1 MPPDA
6 QPGSSFRP
14 FAMPVRQRS
23 GRCGCQAVRKAKNY
37 DRAPCAGPDDCA
49 DLPDRPPRPSVPSR
63 TGRISRTHRPLRGS
77 GRIRTVAALSRH
89 AGRSGG
95 QEVRRSSGQETGRS
109 EDQKVGRSE
118 GQEVRWPRGRK
129 VGRSEDQD
137 TEKVR
142 RPAARRFG
150 PRPFRRRRSTAQRP
164 KRFRHAPP
172 PAIRKRRA
180 PSPEPPLRNRRTGSG
195 WNGSGDGRS
204 TKKDVSFVR
213 CRSAARMPGG
223 GGRRAPSQP
232 RSTNRRLAVRF
243 GRRDVGTE
251 PVGHTGRI
259 GVHWCIRA
267 HPAHETKKREN
278 FPVVFNFVAEENPIF
293 VFGGRFTRLIYDRR
307 TGIRGT
313 RNAYDALC

>member
-1 MPPDA
+1 MPGPTTA
-6 QPGSSFRP
+6 RIYR
-14 FAMPVRQRS
+14 A
-23 GRCGCQAVRKAKNY
+23 
-37 DRAPCAGPDDCA
+37 DR
-49 DLPDRPPRPSVPSR
+49 PDRRPSVPSR

-223 GGRRAPSQP
+223 GGPPRTFSAPVNEQAPRRPLRTS
-232 RSTNRRLAVRF
+232 
-243 GRRDVGTE
+243 GCRDRT
-251 PVGHTGRI
+251 
-259 GVHWCIRA
+259 CRA
-267 HPAHETKKREN
+267 HRAHRGALVHPGASCARNEK
-278 FPVVFNFVAEENPIF
+278 AEKF
-293 VFGGRFTRLIYDRR
+293 SGRF
-307 TGIRGT
+307 
-313 RNAYDALC
+313 

>member
-1 MPPDA
+1 
-6 QPGSSFRP
+6 
-14 FAMPVRQRS
+14 MPVRQRS
-23 GRCGCQAVRKAKNY
+23 GSCGCQAVRKAKNY

-49 DLPDRPPRPSVPSR
+49 DLPGRPPRPSAVRPVPHWSHIAHAQAAARKR
-63 TGRISRTHRPLRGS
+63 TDSHGRGLVPACRPF
-77 GRIRTVAALSRH
+77 
-89 AGRSGG
+89 GRSGG
-95 QEVRRSSGQETGRS
+95 QEVKWSGDREVR
-109 EDQKVGRSE
+109 RSE
-118 GQEVRWPRGRK
+118 GREIRRSRGQVAKRSEGRK
-129 VGRSEDQD
+129 IRRSGYGESQKAGRTSFRTAPVSPPAQHSATSETLQACASSCDSQ
-137 TEKVR
+137 TPGTLPGTASAKSPHRKRLERKRR
-142 RPAARRFG
+142 RPEYEKRRIV
-150 PRPFRRRRSTAQRP
+150 RKMPFRRTNA
-164 KRFRHAPP
+164 
-172 PAIRKRRA
+172 
-180 PSPEPPLRNRRTGSG
+180 
-195 WNGSGDGRS
+195 GR
-204 TKKDVSFVR
+204 
-213 CRSAARMPGG
+213 G

>member
-1 MPPDA
+1 MPSRS
-6 QPGSSFRP
+6 QSEKL
-14 FAMPVRQRS
+14 RS
-23 GRCGCQAVRKAKNY
+23 GPLC
-37 DRAPCAGPDDCA
+37 RARRLRGFTGQTAPTVG
-49 DLPDRPPRPSVPSR
+49 RPSRPALVAYRAR
-63 TGRISRTHRPLRGS
+63 TGRCAEADGFARSRPCPGMPAVRE
-77 GRIRTVAALSRH
+77 

-95 QEVRRSSGQETGRS
+95 QVVRRSSGQEVKWSGDREVRRS
-109 EDQKVGRSE
+109 EGREIRRSE
-118 GQEVRWPRGRK
+118 GQVVRWSGSQE

-142 RPAARRFG
+142 RPAAHRFG

-180 PSPEPPLRNRRTGSG
+180 PSPEPPLRNRRTGSS

-213 CRSAARMPGG
+213 CRSAARMRGG
-223 GGRRAPSQP
+223 GCRRAPSQP

-278 FPVVFNFVAEENPIF
+278 FPVVFNSVAEENPIF
-293 VFGGRFTRLIYDRR
+293 VFGGRFTRLIYGRR

-313 RNAYDALC
+313 RNAHDALC

>member
-6 QPGSSFRP
+6 QPGSPFRP

-23 GRCGCQAVRKAKNY
+23 GSCGCQAVRKAKTPA
-37 DRAPCAGPDDCA
+37 RPPCPGPDDCA
-49 DLPDRPPRPSVPSR
+49 DFPDRPPRPSAVRPRPALVAYRAGRCAEADGFARSR
-63 TGRISRTHRPLRGS
+63 PCPGMPAVREVR
-77 GRIRTVAALSRH
+77 
-89 AGRSGG
+89 RSGG
-95 QEVRRSSGQETGRS
+95 QVVRRPGGQKIRRS
-109 EDQKVGRSE
+109 RDQKVKRSG

-129 VGRSEDQD
+129 IRRSEDQD

-213 CRSAARMPGG
+213 CRSAARMRGG
-223 GGRRAPSQP
+223 PPRTFSAPVNEQAPRRPLRTS
-232 RSTNRRLAVRF
+232 
-243 GRRDVGTE
+243 GCRDRT
-251 PVGHTGRI
+251 
-259 GVHWCIRA
+259 CRA
-267 HPAHETKKREN
+267 HRAHRGALVHPGASCARNEK
-278 FPVVFNFVAEENPIF
+278 AEKF
-293 VFGGRFTRLIYDRR
+293 SGRF
-307 TGIRGT
+307 
-313 RNAYDALC
+313 

>member
-1 MPPDA
+1 
-6 QPGSSFRP
+6 
-14 FAMPVRQRS
+14 MPVRQRS

-49 DLPDRPPRPSVPSR
+49 DLPDRPPRPSAVRPRPALVAYRAGRCAEADGFARSR
-63 TGRISRTHRPLRGS
+63 PCPGMPAVRE
-77 GRIRTVAALSRH
+77 

-95 QEVRRSSGQETGRS
+95 QVVKRSG
-109 EDQKVGRSE
+109 

-129 VGRSEDQD
+129 IRRSEDQD

-213 CRSAARMPGG
+213 CRSAARMRGG
-223 GGRRAPSQP
+223 PPRTFSAPVNEQAPRRPLRTS
-232 RSTNRRLAVRF
+232 
-243 GRRDVGTE
+243 GCRDRT
-251 PVGHTGRI
+251 
-259 GVHWCIRA
+259 CRA
-267 HPAHETKKREN
+267 HRAHRGALVHPGASCARNEK
-278 FPVVFNFVAEENPIF
+278 AEKF
-293 VFGGRFTRLIYDRR
+293 SGRF
-307 TGIRGT
+307 
-313 RNAYDALC
+313 

>member
-1 MPPDA
+1 MPSRS
-6 QPGSSFRP
+6 QSEKL
-14 FAMPVRQRS
+14 RS
-23 GRCGCQAVRKAKNY
+23 GPLC
-37 DRAPCAGPDDCA
+37 RARRLRGFTGQTAPTVG
-49 DLPDRPPRPSVPSR
+49 RPSRPALVAYRAR
-63 TGRISRTHRPLRGS
+63 TGRCAEADGFARSRPCPGMPAVREVR
-77 GRIRTVAALSRH
+77 
-89 AGRSGG
+89 RSGG
-95 QEVRRSSGQETGRS
+95 QVVRRPGGQKIRRSG
-109 EDQKVGRSE
+109 DQKVKRSG

-223 GGRRAPSQP
+223 GGPPRTFSAPVNEQAPRRPLRTS
-232 RSTNRRLAVRF
+232 
-243 GRRDVGTE
+243 GCRDRT
-251 PVGHTGRI
+251 
-259 GVHWCIRA
+259 CRA
-267 HPAHETKKREN
+267 HRTHRGALVHPSASCARNEKAGK
-278 FPVVFNFVAEENPIF
+278 FS
-293 VFGGRFTRLIYDRR
+293 GRF
-307 TGIRGT
+307 
-313 RNAYDALC
+313 

>member
-1 MPPDA
+1 
-6 QPGSSFRP
+6 
-14 FAMPVRQRS
+14 MPVRQRS

-49 DLPDRPPRPSVPSR
+49 DLPDRPPRPSVPVPHWSHIAHAQAAARKR
-63 TGRISRTHRPLRGS
+63 TDSHGRGLVPACRPF
-77 GRIRTVAALSRH
+77 GRP
-89 AGRSGG
+89 GG
-95 QEVRRSSGQETGRS
+95 QKIR
-109 EDQKVGRSE
+109 RSE

-129 VGRSEDQD
+129 IKRSEDQD

-223 GGRRAPSQP
+223 GGPPRTFSAPVNEQAPRRPLRTS
-232 RSTNRRLAVRF
+232 
-243 GRRDVGTE
+243 GCRDRT
-251 PVGHTGRI
+251 
-259 GVHWCIRA
+259 CRA
-267 HPAHETKKREN
+267 HRTHRGALVHPSASCARNEKAGK
-278 FPVVFNFVAEENPIF
+278 FS
-293 VFGGRFTRLIYDRR
+293 GRF
-307 TGIRGT
+307 
-313 RNAYDALC
+313 

>member
-1 MPPDA
+1 MPSRS
-6 QPGSSFRP
+6 QSEKL
-14 FAMPVRQRS
+14 RS
-23 GRCGCQAVRKAKNY
+23 GPLC
-37 DRAPCAGPDDCA
+37 RARRLRGFTGQTAPTVG
-49 DLPDRPPRPSVPSR
+49 RPSPSR
-63 TGRISRTHRPLRGS
+63 TGRISRRPLRGS

-95 QEVRRSSGQETGRS
+95 REVRRSSGQEVKWSGGQVVRRPGGQKIGRS
-109 EDQKVGRSE
+109 RDQKVKRSG

-129 VGRSEDQD
+129 IRRSEDQD

-213 CRSAARMPGG
+213 CRSAARMRGG
-223 GGRRAPSQP
+223 PPRTFSAPVNEQAPRRPLRTS
-232 RSTNRRLAVRF
+232 
-243 GRRDVGTE
+243 GCRDRT
-251 PVGHTGRI
+251 
-259 GVHWCIRA
+259 CRA
-267 HPAHETKKREN
+267 HRAHRGALVHPGASCARNEK
-278 FPVVFNFVAEENPIF
+278 AEKF
-293 VFGGRFTRLIYDRR
+293 SGRF
-307 TGIRGT
+307 
-313 RNAYDALC
+313 

>member
-49 DLPDRPPRPSVPSR
+49 DLPDRPPRPSAVRPRPALVAYRAGRCAEADGFARSR
-63 TGRISRTHRPLRGS
+63 PCPGMPAVREVR
-77 GRIRTVAALSRH
+77 
-89 AGRSGG
+89 RSGG
-95 QEVRRSSGQETGRS
+95 QVVRRPGGQKIRRS
-109 EDQKVGRSE
+109 RDQKVKRSG

-129 VGRSEDQD
+129 IRRSEDQD

-213 CRSAARMPGG
+213 CRSAARMRGG
-223 GGRRAPSQP
+223 PPRTFSAPVNEQAPRRPLRTS
-232 RSTNRRLAVRF
+232 
-243 GRRDVGTE
+243 GCRDRT
-251 PVGHTGRI
+251 
-259 GVHWCIRA
+259 CRA
-267 HPAHETKKREN
+267 HRAHRGALVHPGASCARNEK
-278 FPVVFNFVAEENPIF
+278 AEKF
-293 VFGGRFTRLIYDRR
+293 SGRF
-307 TGIRGT
+307 
-313 RNAYDALC
+313 

>member
-1 MPPDA
+1 MPSRS
-6 QPGSSFRP
+6 QSEKL
-14 FAMPVRQRS
+14 RS
-23 GRCGCQAVRKAKNY
+23 GPLC
-37 DRAPCAGPDDCA
+37 RARRLRGFTGQTAPTVG
-49 DLPDRPPRPSVPSR
+49 RPSPSR
-63 TGRISRTHRPLRGS
+63 TGRISRRPLRGS

-95 QEVRRSSGQETGRS
+95 REVRRSSGQEVKWSGGQVVRRPGGQKIGRS
-109 EDQKVGRSE
+109 RDQKVKRSG

-129 VGRSEDQD
+129 IRRSEDQD

-213 CRSAARMPGG
+213 CRSAARMRGG
-223 GGRRAPSQP
+223 CRRAPSQP

-267 HPAHETKKREN
+267 HPAHETKKRKN
-278 FPVVFNFVAEENPIF
+278 FPVVFNSVAEENPIF
-293 VFGGRFTRLIYDRR
+293 VFGGRFTRLIYGRR